1 MSDPVYDL
9 SQYVKDLRKI
19 TREETDD
26 KKIVQRVAP
35 LAQKFVAP
43 PGFIKDEYY
52 KCDDEQGFG
61 YHMLHEDEDHSNA
74 VFVLA
79 WLPDRGTPPHNHKTW
94 GVVVGIEGEERE
106 TWWRRIDDGSK
117 PGYADLERQTENT
130 VGPGGIVSVMPE
142 DIHTVWNH
150 GDKVTLTLHTYGKH
164 INYTGRS
171 QFDPE
176 NKTEEQ
182 FIVSVD

>member
-1 MSDPVYDL
+1 M
-9 SQYVKDLRKI
+9 
-19 TREETDD
+19 
-26 KKIVQRVAP
+26 
-35 LAQKFVAP
+35 
-43 PGFIKDEYY
+43 
-52 KCDDEQGFG
+52 
-61 YHMLHEDEDHSNA
+61 
-74 VFVLA
+74 LA
-79 WLPDRGTPPHNHKTW
+79 WLPDRGTPAHNHKTW
-94 GVVVGIEGEERE
+94 GVVVGVEGEERE

-117 PGYADLERQTENT
+117 PGYAELERQTENT
-130 VGPGGIVSVMPE
+130 VGPGGIALVMPE

-176 NKTEEQ
+176 KKTEEQ